1 MSRRLGDEGPEKG
14 GPSVLR
20 RGGPCAGPSLD
31 GRGWVTVTPL
41 SPGSA
46 AEKWGAAGTGP
57 LEEPQ

>member
-1 MSRRLGDEGPEKG
+1 MSSWLGDEGAKKG

-20 RGGPCAGPSLD
+20 KGGPCAGPNLD

-41 SPGSA
+41 SPRSA
-46 AEKWGAAGTGP
+46 AEEWGAAGTGS